1 MHYPCGVRASFFGL
15 AASFSRHLSACGAS
29 HKKNGGQ
36 AVSCGHRL
44 PSVLLVRYQRW
55 RRVRKA
61 TRIFHLG
68 PGAATVKSFRAWS
81 AQHGPDVHIAAR
93 HLSLAH
99 HFEAV
104 ALIERY
110 IHLFLGF
117 EVAGCTLGVG
127 ACQDRLH
134 QLAADA
140 TALAWRINTQNP

>member
-1 MHYPCGVRASFFGL
+1 MHYPCGVRVSFFGL
-15 AASFSRHLSACGAS
+15 AASF
-29 HKKNGGQ
+29 
-36 AVSCGHRL
+36 CGHRL
-44 PSVLLVRYQRW
+44 LSVLLVRYQRW
-55 RRVRKA
+55 RRVRKV

-68 PGAATVKSFRAWS
+68 PGAATVKSLRAWS
-81 AQHGPDVHIAAR
+81 AQHGPDVHVAAR